1 MDTHFVS
8 QDPDGVIRYQQR
20 PLLRFMSHRQ
30 QFPRHGKC
38 LAQIDRVQRC
48 FQFCAAG
55 KLAQGAD
62 NRVNAVDQPFR
73 FA

>member
-1 MDTHFVS
+1 MT
-8 QDPDGVIRYQQR
+8 
-20 PLLRFMSHRQ
+20 HRQ
-30 QFPRHGKC
+30 QFPRHGKR
-38 LAQIDRVQRC
+38 LTQIDRMQRR
-48 FQFCAAG
+48 FQFSAAG

>member
-1 MDTHFVS
+1 MT
-8 QDPDGVIRYQQR
+8 
-20 PLLRFMSHRQ
+20 HRQ
-30 QFPRHGKC
+30 QFPRHGKR
-38 LAQIDRVQRC
+38 LTQIDRMQRR

-62 NRVNAVDQPFR
+62 NRVNAVDQPFC